1 MEELRFKLKR
11 MRVFATLL
19 LTFFAGLFLILKIW
33 GIQEFWVLAIIA
45 FSEAAVVGAM
55 ADWFAV
61 TALFRH
67 PLGIPIPHTAILPKK
82 KDQLGE
88 NLGSYV
94 QDNFLNKDA
103 IINAVR
109 NYNPAASLGK
119 KMLDESFILQI
130 TTQLKQLLASVV
142 GNLKKEEYKL
152 FVINYLNK
160 GLKELD
166 FSVVLAS
173 IVDYINSGEKKQE
186 YFSAFYKGLYDYFKE
201 NYEEIIIKI
210 SDEIPIP
217 AIQIP
222 WAKGDIR
229 RPIAKYVADKL
240 EKFLVKAM
248 YDENHESREMIDK
261 YLSGLADKMKHSPD
275 MKEKINSVKEN
286 FVNSEK
292 FQGYVNSMWERV
304 TDSVLED
311 LNAEDSVISTKLK
324 EALESFGEK
333 LRTDS
338 QLESKINSFIE
349 DAATGFLDNN
359 SNQIKNLISDKVKNW
374 DTKEFTENLEVR
386 VGKDLQYIRINGT
399 VIGGIIGLVIFL
411 FSHYVF

>member
-1 MEELRFKLKR
+1 SSSLKR
-11 MRVFATLL
+11 MKVIATLL
-19 LTFFAGLFLILKIW
+19 LAFFAGLFIILKIW

-55 ADWFAV
+55 ADWFAI

-109 NYNPAASLGK
+109 NYNPAASLGE
-119 KMLDESFILQI
+119 KMLDESFILQT
-130 TTQLKQLLASVV
+130 TTQMKKLLTAVV

-222 WAKGDIR
+222 WGKGDIR

-248 YDENHESREMIDK
+248 NDENHESREMMDK
-261 YLSGLADKMKHSPD
+261 YLSGLADKMKNSPD

-292 FQGYVNSMWERV
+292 FQGYVDSMWERL
-304 TDSVLED
+304 TDSILED
-311 LNAEDSVISTKLK
+311 LNAEDSIISTKLK
-324 EALESFGEK
+324 ESLESFGEK
-333 LRTDS
+333 LRTDG
-338 QLESKINSFIE
+338 QLESKINSFVE

-374 DTKEFTENLEVR
+374 DTKEFTDNLEVR
-386 VGKDLQYIRINGT
+386 IGKDLQYIRINGT
-399 VIGGIIGLVIFL
+399 VIGGLIGLIIFL
-411 FSHYVF
+411 FSHFVF